1 MARSYGTIQ
10 SGITYSTGTVTLSD
24 FGEVIHDNGAMDRTT
39 INGTTHCA
47 AFIKCLK
54 LIKDSMGSAGLSST
68 IKIFTN
74 GYQTSNNDLNFPCLC
89 WTMGG
94 NEFLFAV
101 YPYDIYANCDQ
112 VLLAFRENSDT
123 LTMRPTVPSSIG
135 YYPYSTP
142 VDNADCVYY
151 LDTIRS
157 DWYVRNF
164 IFYDAFQSSQLAS
177 SFQVV
182 YDDRGHIV
190 ILGKNSGNY
199 SDDRDKT
206 CFVFGKIG
214 ESNEFSDVVA
224 INQPWIAVNGWT
236 PTTMFKVPSIS
247 GGIDGTLACA
257 LGCSLNTP
265 NLSTGVIAFPVY
277 IIPPLGGSS
286 GYNPSVPLDALSVF
300 TDAMLATSNEPS
312 VDFGTRFADGTW
324 LCVKTYVN
332 TTYNIQS
339 AILIPWGGSGVAS
352 IFD

>member
-1 MARSYGTIQ
+1 MARTYGTIQ
-10 SGITYSTGTVTLSD
+10 DGITYSTGTVTLSD
-24 FGEVIHDNGAMDRTT
+24 FGQVIHDHNTTLTT
-39 INGTTHCA
+39 ISGTAHSA

-54 LIKDSMGSAGLSST
+54 LIKDSMESAGLSAS
-68 IKIFTN
+68 IKIFVN
-74 GYQTSNNDLNFPCLC
+74 GYIDELNFPCLC

-101 YPYDIYANCDQ
+101 YPYDAYANCDQ
-112 VLLAFRENSDT
+112 VLLAFRENSNT
-123 LTMRPTVPSSIG
+123 LTMRPTLPSGIG

-224 INQPWIAVNGWT
+224 INQSIYFRRYRRNSCMCAWMFIKYAKFKYRRYCFSCLHHTSARRQLWIQ
-236 PTTMFKVPSIS
+236 PKR
-247 GGIDGTLACA
+247 
-257 LGCSLNTP
+257 
-265 NLSTGVIAFPVY
+265 PVRCLVCFY
-277 IIPPLGGSS
+277 
-286 GYNPSVPLDALSVF
+286 
-300 TDAMLATSNEPS
+300 
-312 VDFGTRFADGTW
+312 
-324 LCVKTYVN
+324 
-332 TTYNIQS
+332 
-339 AILIPWGGSGVAS
+339 
-352 IFD
+352 

>member
-1 MARSYGTIQ
+1 MARTYGAIQ
-10 SGITYSTGTVTLSD
+10 NGITYSTGTVTLSD
-24 FGEVIHDNGAMDRTT
+24 FGEVIYDHGDTT
-39 INGTTHCA
+39 TTDGSSHGA

-54 LIKDSMGSAGLSST
+54 LIKDSMGSAGLSAS
-68 IKIFTN
+68 IKIFVN
-74 GYQTSNNDLNFPCLC
+74 GYNGNLIFPCLC

-101 YPYDIYANCDQ
+101 YQFGAYAGNDQ
-112 VLLAFRENSDT
+112 VLLAFRENSNT
-123 LTMRPTVPSSIG
+123 LTMRPTVPSAIDL
-135 YYPYSTP
+135 YPYNTP

-182 YDDRGHIV
+182 YDDRGHVV

-199 SDDRDKT
+199 SDNRDKT

-214 ESNEFSDVVA
+214 ESNEFNDVVA
-224 INQPWIAVNGWT
+224 LNQPWIAVNGWT
-236 PTTMFKVPSIS
+236 PFTWFSVPSIS
-247 GGIDGTLACA
+247 GGIDGTLVCA
-257 LGCSLNTP
+257 LGCGIQTP
-265 NLSTGVIAFPVY
+265 NTATGVIAFPIY
-277 IIPPLGGSS
+277 IIPPIGDSS
-286 GYNPSVPLDALSVF
+286 GARPEVPLDALAIYA
-300 TDAMLATSNEPS
+300 DAMLATSNEPS
-312 VDFGTRFADGTW
+312 VNFGTRFANGTW

-339 AILIPWGGSGVAS
+339 AILIPWGGNSVPS
-352 IFD
+352 VFD